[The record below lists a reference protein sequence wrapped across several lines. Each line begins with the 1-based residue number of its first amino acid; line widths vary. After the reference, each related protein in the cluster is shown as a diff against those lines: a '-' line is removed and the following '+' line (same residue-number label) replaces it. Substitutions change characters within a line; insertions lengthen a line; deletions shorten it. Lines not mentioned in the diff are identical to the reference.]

1 MSDDFAASSG
11 AGLGR
16 SAARGALTIM
26 TGQAMRIVVQLSG
39 VVIMARFLTATDYG
53 ILAMV
58 LAIVGVGEVFRDF
71 GLGNA
76 AIQAKV
82 LTPAQKDNLFWVNSG
97 IGAILCV
104 LVILCSSLIADFYD
118 DQRLVPVAMILSSTF
133 LLNGISTQFRSDL
146 NRKMQFQRLTTAE
159 VASAIVSLTAAIIFA
174 AQGGGYWALV
184 LQQVLQPL
192 LNLVFLIIAT
202 QWFPRF
208 WHPKVS
214 IRQFVGFGANVAGTQ
229 LLAYASRNVSAVVL
243 GATLGAGPVGLYNR
257 AFQLMLL
264 PLHQLNGPS
273 TRVALPVLARLDGD
287 RQRYDS
293 FLLLGQTVMLHV
305 VSMAFALLG
314 AQALAV
320 ILISLGPTW
329 VDTVPIF
336 QILLISGF
344 FQTAGY
350 AANWVYLSKGLTR
363 ANLNFSLISRPLMV
377 VAVLVGGFWGLFGV
391 TWAFT
396 IASAIIWPFSLWW
409 VGRFSDAPARGLFF
423 NGMRTIAAYG
433 FATLVSYFSTA
444 FMGEDQLLLRLAV
457 GTLTL
462 LGALALLAL
471 VWPAFR
477 RDVHAII
484 GARTLLRSAR
494 TSSSERS
501 SEEKPEDRSEEKP

>member
-11 AGLGR
+11 SGLGR

-26 TGQAMRIVVQLSG
+26 TGQGVRIIVQLSG
-39 VVIMARFLTATDYG
+39 VVIMARFLSATDYG

-58 LAIVGVGEVFRDF
+58 TAIVGIGEVFRDF

-97 IGAILCV
+97 IGLLLCA
-104 LVILCSSLIADFYD
+104 LVILCSSLIADFYGD
-118 DQRLVPVAMILSSTF
+118 KRLVLVAIILSTTF
-133 LLNGISTQFRSDL
+133 LFNGISTQFRSDL

-159 VASAIVSLTAAIIFA
+159 VSSAIVSLTVAIIFA

-184 LQQVLQPL
+184 LQQVLQPF

-208 WHPKVS
+208 WHPKES
-214 IRQFVGFGANVAGTQ
+214 IRQFVGFGANIAGTQ
-229 LLAYASRNVSAVVL
+229 LLAYASRNVPAVVL

-273 TRVALPVLARLDGD
+273 TRVALPVLSRLDGD
-287 RQRYDS
+287 RERYDS

-314 AQALAV
+314 AQAFAV
-320 ILISLGPTW
+320 IRISLGPNW
-329 VDTVPIF
+329 IDTVPIF
-336 QILLISGF
+336 QILLIAGF

-350 AANWVYLSKGLTR
+350 ASNWVYLSKGLTR
-363 ANLNFSLISRPLMV
+363 ANLNFSLISRPLMI
-377 VAVLVGGFWGLFGV
+377 VAVIIGAFWGLFGV
-391 TWAFT
+391 TWAFAA
-396 IASAIIWPFSLWW
+396 ASAIIWPFSLWW
-409 VGRFSDAPARGLFF
+409 VGRFSDAPARALFF

-433 FATLVSYFSTA
+433 IATVISYFSTS
-444 FMGEDQLLLRLAV
+444 FLGLDQLILRLV
-457 GTLTL
+457 LGTVTL
-462 LGALALLAL
+462 IAALALLTL
-471 VWPAFR
+471 IWPAFR
-477 RDVHAII
+477 RDVRTIL
-484 GARTLLRSAR
+484 GSRTLLRSAR
-494 TSSSERS
+494 KAPQGRATEPKPETS
-501 SEEKPEDRSEEKP
+501 SEEKS